1 MDDARLAACKAYMR
15 VDYTDDDE
23 IISGMMEAADAY
35 VSGAG
40 CDRAAAPA
48 MYDLIVH
55 AMTLQMYD
63 GRAESADSAAMAVPQ
78 GVRAVLTQLKLRCGY
93 GGAADGTGG

>member
-1 MDDARLAACKAYMR
+1 MDTARLAACKAYMR

-35 VSGAG
+35 VRGAG
-40 CDRAAAPA
+40 CDGAAAPA
-48 MYDLIVH
+48 MYDLVVH

-63 GRAESADSAAMAVPQ
+63 GRADGAEKAAEAVPP

-93 GGAADGTGG
+93 GGA